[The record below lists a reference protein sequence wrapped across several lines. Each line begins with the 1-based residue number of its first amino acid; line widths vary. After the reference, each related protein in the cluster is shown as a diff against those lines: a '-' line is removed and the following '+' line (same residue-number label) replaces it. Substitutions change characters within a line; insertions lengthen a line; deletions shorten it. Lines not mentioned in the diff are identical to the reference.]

1 MSAPGTLPLA
11 DRRTV
16 ARELRAL
23 QRRHRGRLTA
33 IVALQIATVVVGLGP
48 PILLGR
54 LVDGI
59 TARFDIHDA
68 DLTAALIAGCLLV
81 HAVLAFVATRAAFTL
96 GELVFAEL
104 REDFTDR
111 ILGLPLGT
119 VEQTESG
126 EILSR
131 TTTDMEA
138 IREIVRTGVP
148 ETLIGVLTTV
158 LTVVAA
164 FLVDPLIAGGV
175 LVGLPVI
182 ALATRWYTRRAPA
195 AFAARF
201 ATRARLT
208 SAVTETARGADTVE
222 AFDLA
227 DDRRALVRERT
238 GTAREAALVPIGLH
252 VRWFPAVQLG
262 YHLPLLV
269 VLAWGAHLVQQGR
282 AEIGAVA
289 AITLLVRALINPL
302 DDLAYWFGEL
312 QSATAAF
319 ARIFGVPRP
328 TLAGAA
334 APAAGPP
341 ADARVEV
348 THVTFG
354 YVPDR
359 PVLHDVSLVAEPGE
373 RIAIVGAS
381 GAGKSTLALL
391 IAGVYS
397 GTEGRVAIGGT
408 AVAGLPADVLRDRV
422 ALVTQEDHVFTGTV
436 ADNLLLARPGS
447 SPEELDRA
455 LRAAGATWVSALPG
469 GMDTEL
475 GADAYPPT
483 PAEAQQL
490 AAARLILRAP
500 LVLVLDEAT
509 SALSR
514 AQAARFEQS
523 LARAARRSTIIEVAH
538 RLDTAARADR
548 VVMLVDG
555 RVAEAGAHRD
565 LLAGDGPYARLWS
578 AWLGGQARS
587 VPS

>member
-1 MSAPGTLPLA
+1 MSALPVA

-16 ARELRAL
+16 AREIRAL
-23 QRRHRGRLTA
+23 QRRHRGRLA
-33 IVALQIATVVVGLGP
+33 GIVALQVVTVAVGLLP

-59 TARFDIHDA
+59 TGGFDTHDA
-68 DLTAALIAGCLLV
+68 DLTAVLIAACLLA
-81 HAVLAFVATRAAFTL
+81 HGVLAFVATRAAFTL

-111 ILGLPLGT
+111 ILALPLGT
-119 VEQTESG
+119 VEETDSG

-164 FLVDPLIAGGV
+164 FLIDPLIAGGV
-175 LVGLPVI
+175 LIGLPII

-227 DDRRALVRERT
+227 GDRRDLVRERI
-238 GTAREAALVPIGLH
+238 GTARDAALVPIGLH
-252 VRWFPAVQLG
+252 VRWFPAVQIG

-269 VLAWGAHLVQQGR
+269 VLAWGAVLVQQGR

-289 AITLLVRALINPL
+289 AITLLVRALITPL

-319 ARIFGVPRP
+319 ARIFGVPR
-328 TLAGAA
+328 
-334 APAAGPP
+334 APASP
-341 ADARVEV
+341 AFTPVPSLDARVEV
-348 THVTFG
+348 AGVTFG
-354 YVPDR
+354 YAPDR
-359 PVLHDVSLVAEPGE
+359 PVLHDVTLVVEPGE
-373 RIAIVGAS
+373 RVVIVGAS

-391 IAGVYS
+391 IAGVH
-397 GTEGRVAIGGT
+397 TAATGRVAIGGT
-408 AVAGLPADVLRDRV
+408 PVAHLPDGLLRDRV

-436 ADNLLLARPGS
+436 ADNLLLARPEA
-447 SPEELDRA
+447 SPEELVRA
-455 LRAAGATWVSALPG
+455 LEAAGATWVTDLGA
-469 GMDTEL
+469 EL
-475 GADAYPPT
+475 GADAYLPT
-483 PAEAQQL
+483 PAETQQL

-500 LVLVLDEAT
+500 QVLVLDEAT

-514 AQAARFEQS
+514 AQAARLETS
-523 LARAARRSTIIEVAH
+523 LAETAGRRTIIEVAH
-538 RLDTAARADR
+538 RLDTATRADR

-555 RVAEAGAHRD
+555 RIAESGAHQD
-565 LLAGDGPYARLWS
+565 LLTADGPYARLWQ
-578 AWLGGQARS
+578 AWLGGQART